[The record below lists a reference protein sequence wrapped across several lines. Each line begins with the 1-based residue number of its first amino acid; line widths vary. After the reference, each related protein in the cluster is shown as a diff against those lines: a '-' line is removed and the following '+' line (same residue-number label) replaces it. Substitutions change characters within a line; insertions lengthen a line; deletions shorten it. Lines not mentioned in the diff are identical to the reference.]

1 MRESF
6 LTLLF
11 AGLPFTTC
19 LNPDGDVICTMEFV
33 YGVNV
38 TLTDAQTGQGISGAV
53 LTLIDSSGTEIM
65 EEAPNQTGQY
75 YGAGERPGTY
85 ALTVQAAGYQETSQQ
100 NIVVTSDECH
110 VIPVHLDIQMNPI

>member
-11 AGLPFTTC
+11 AGLPFTSC

-65 EEAPNQTGQY
+65 EEAPSQTGQY

-85 ALTVQAAGYQETSQQ
+85 VLTVQAAGYQETSQQ